1 VSKTCRKL
9 VASDSLLTVLRLP
22 PLRFVLAVAV
32 AAASPWFSRSAEAQR
47 LPLGAPAGSP
57 VAIADSLVMRGDTT
71 AAIELLNS
79 TIKANFKEPAAWYLL
94 GLIYW
99 ERIKDVRSAAYIK
112 DKNKLKMVA
121 AADSSLRIATQ
132 LAPDSAR
139 YWLSLARFN
148 IGSAYSTVLFASQG
162 NAKEAY
168 QAAEA
173 TGDNLLLAEA
183 ADLQGMAMWRRY
195 EASANRGFTQDGQR
209 VQLAMNN
216 NWPRDKALDYVKSF
230 VKKIEPP
237 TGESDYQ
244 AALEKFMVAVDR
256 DSSNQRYSRHLF
268 MALAERGQWDV
279 LEGVTARRARQFPL
293 DWQSRLVRG
302 MALHRLQRYADARV
316 AFDSALAMM
325 DDADREYI
333 TRFTRILRPKPS
345 KDPQLAGGDARSFSD
360 LPEGQRRGLE
370 EMYWY
375 MNDPLTLTNENE
387 MRLEFLARVV
397 YAEFRWTDD
406 DRNLRGA
413 ESDRGDIYIRYGP
426 PDYQVA
432 VQGNA
437 NFQAATLTSG
447 ATVVWSYKIGLT
459 FFFQLQPGFA
469 STRLALNDQDAVEQ
483 IKQNVPV
490 SWANLPGSAMIDTI
504 PMRVARFRARGDST
518 DLVVATRMPV
528 DSLLKGLDV
537 DRAPVDFD
545 FRVFDQFVRVQG
557 VESDQQ
563 TFRTDTVV
571 GRPAREWNRRLGP
584 GINVVRVEAMQG
596 DSRRAARAMIRLM
609 PEAASGFGMSDVL
622 LGGKPSPRSESSAPR
637 SWRDVEITPSVGDY
651 ASGSALGLL
660 WEVYEAGVR
669 DGNARYRVTITVERV
684 DRSGVSGFSLRVL
697 EGLGRAVTRTQR
709 GRDKFSITFDRTAA
723 AAPTLV
729 EYLSVDLGGSPAGGY
744 TLRLDVEDLVSRN
757 KTSRS
762 TTFRISP

>member
-1 VSKTCRKL
+1 M
-9 VASDSLLTVLRLP
+9 LRLP
-22 PLRFVLAVAV
+22 PLRFTLALV
-32 AAASPWFSRSAEAQR
+32 AAATVPLSVRTAQAQR
-47 LPLGAPAGSP
+47 LPIGAAAGSP
-57 VAIADSLVMRGDTT
+57 AAIADSLVMRGDT
-71 AAIELLNS
+71 AAAMTVLTS
-79 TIKANFKEPAAWYLL
+79 AVKANFKDPAAWYLL
-94 GLIYW
+94 GLINW
-99 ERIKDVRSAAYIK
+99 ERVKDVRSAAYIK

-148 IGSAYSTVLFASQG
+148 IGSGYSTVLFASQG

-168 QAAEA
+168 QAAES

-244 AALEKFMVAVDR
+244 AAFEKFMVAVDR

-268 MALAERGQWDV
+268 MALAERGRWEE
-279 LEGVTARRARQFPL
+279 LEGVASRRARQFPL

-325 DDADREYI
+325 DESDREYI
-333 TRFTRILRPKPS
+333 TRFTRILRPKAS
-345 KDPQLAGGDARSFSD
+345 KDPQLAGGDAKTFSE

-483 IKQNVPV
+483 IKQAVPV

-504 PMRVARFRARGDST
+504 PMRVTRFRARGDSS
-518 DLVVATRMPV
+518 DVVIATRMPV

-537 DRAPVDFD
+537 DRAPIDFD

-563 TFRTDTVV
+563 SFRTDTVI
-571 GRPAREWNRRLGP
+571 GRPAREWTRRLGP

-622 LGGKPSPRSESSAPR
+622 LGSKPSPRSEASAPR
-637 SWRDVEITPSVGDY
+637 SWRDVAITPGVGEF
-651 ASGSALGLL
+651 AAGGTLGLL
-660 WEVYEAGVR
+660 WEVYDAGVR

-697 EGLGRAVTRTQR
+697 EGLGRTVTRTQR

-729 EYLSVDLGGSPAGGY
+729 EYLSVDLGGSPAGAY
-744 TLRLDVEDLVSRN
+744 TLRLEVEDLVSRN

-762 TTFRISP
+762 TTFRINP